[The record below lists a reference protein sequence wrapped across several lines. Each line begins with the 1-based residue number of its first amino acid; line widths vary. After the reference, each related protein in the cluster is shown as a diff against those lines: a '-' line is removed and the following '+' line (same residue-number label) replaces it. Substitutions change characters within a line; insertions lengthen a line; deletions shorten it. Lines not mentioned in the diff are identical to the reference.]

1 LKTHKK
7 ASYREIEML
16 RVALYLVAEKAAA
29 IAARD
34 ITAAIIP
41 SKALTK
47 HTHTHVYPQLLY
59 ENGSSIYYLSNGTV
73 LFIEYE

>member
-47 HTHTHVYPQLLY
+47 HTHTHTCILNYFMKMVVA
-59 ENGSSIYYLSNGTV
+59 SITSV
-73 LFIEYE
+73 MAQCCS

>member
-1 LKTHKK
+1 
-7 ASYREIEML
+7 ML

-47 HTHTHVYPQLLY
+47 HTHTCILNYFMKMVVA
-59 ENGSSIYYLSNGTV
+59 SITSV
-73 LFIEYE
+73 MAQCCS

>member
-47 HTHTHVYPQLLY
+47 HTHTHTRV
-59 ENGSSIYYLSNGTV
+59 SSITL
-73 LFIEYE
+73 